1 MQQDEFER
9 LQNKKKENL
18 ERMVKWKAENEAN
31 LLFKE
36 EQRRRQQEED
46 VEFARKAQAALDEKE
61 ERRKEGLRQMEQKM
75 KARAKQG
82 QELGDKMDAQAKED
96 EARMMKIQ
104 TEARLKAEAQF
115 QEKLRREHQKKLEIR
130 NTLDKQVQD
139 MNTKKMAEKEIVQ
152 KQAEVF
158 KKQANE
164 ALLEEERKAKALKEA
179 KHHYRMQLEDQVCV
193 YVCV

>member
-1 MQQDEFER
+1 
-9 LQNKKKENL
+9 
-18 ERMVKWKAENEAN
+18 
-31 LLFKE
+31 
-36 EQRRRQQEED
+36 
-46 VEFARKAQAALDEKE
+46 
-61 ERRKEGLRQMEQKM
+61 MEQKM

-139 MNTKKMAEKEIVQ
+139 MNTKKMHEKEIVQ

-164 ALLEEERKAKALKEA
+164 AMMEEDRKAKALKEA
-179 KHHYRMQLEDQVCV
+179 KHHYRMQLEDQVRERERARASERASV
-193 YVCV
+193 FVHVWLVCSRIHVCLCEANTHVCMRARW